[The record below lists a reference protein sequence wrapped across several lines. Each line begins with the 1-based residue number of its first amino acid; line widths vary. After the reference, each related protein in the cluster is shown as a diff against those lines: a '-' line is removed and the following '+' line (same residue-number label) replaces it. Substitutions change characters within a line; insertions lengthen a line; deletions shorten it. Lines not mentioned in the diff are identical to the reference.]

1 MMALQFYKNYLPV
14 QTLDDVAQNFRKTLV
29 PTNRSSEFFVDWK
42 KIRENVDSIKTE
54 LALWDSLINSKSIKS
69 DYAKLIADY
78 PEVLKTMPI
87 LLAIREVEFPVIT
100 DFFSPDEAI
109 KTYNFSRKK
118 GDTLTKEEVEEFT
131 AFAEKSGVLPLF
143 SNVRNFHDYVMGVE
157 VGMDTNARKNR
168 SGDAME
174 LAIKPLVEKLSKS
187 MKFDFLFQRT
197 FGHAQEKYGVSA
209 PTELV
214 NRKSDFIIHKGGKLV
229 NIEVNY
235 YSGSGSKPEEIVD
248 SYINRRNELISKKW
262 AFIWITDGDVWN
274 TSHNQLKKGFD
285 KLDYLL
291 NLDFIKKGMLE
302 GALREVLK

>member
-1 MMALQFYKNYLPV
+1 MALQFYKNYLPV
-14 QTLDDVAQNFRKTLV
+14 KSLDDVAQEFRETLV
-29 PTNRSSEFFVDWK
+29 PTNRSFEFFVDWK
-42 KIRENVDSIKTE
+42 KVRANIESIKTE
-54 LALWDSLINSKSIKS
+54 LALWDSLINSKSIKQ
-69 DYAKLIADY
+69 DYSKLITDY

-87 LLAIREVEFPVIT
+87 LIAIRELEFPVIT
-100 DFFSPDEAI
+100 DFFSPEEAI
-109 KTYNFSRKK
+109 KTYNFNRKR
-118 GDTLTKEEVEEFT
+118 GDQLTKKEVDEFT
-131 AFAEKSGVLPLF
+131 SFAEKSGVLTLF

-174 LAIKPLVEKLSKS
+174 LAIRPFIEKLSKS
-187 MKFDFLFQRT
+187 MEFDFLFQKT
-197 FGHAQEKYGVSA
+197 FGHAQEKFGVSA
-209 PTELV
+209 PIELT
-214 NRKSDFIIHKGGKLV
+214 NRKSDFIIHKVGKLV

-248 SYINRRNELISKKW
+248 SYINRRNELASKKW
-262 AFIWITDGDVWN
+262 SFIWITDGDVWN

-302 GALREVLK
+302 GALKEALK